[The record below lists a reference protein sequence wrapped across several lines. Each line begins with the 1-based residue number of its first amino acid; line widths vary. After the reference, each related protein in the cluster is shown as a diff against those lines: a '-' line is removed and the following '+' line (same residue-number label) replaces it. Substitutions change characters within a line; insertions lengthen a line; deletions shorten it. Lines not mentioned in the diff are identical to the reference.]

1 MRISV
6 DKKNIIATLVIIIF
20 LIITI
25 RLFYVQIINKEYRI
39 NAENNALKY
48 ETIYP
53 SRGLILDRNGKIL
66 VNNVIS
72 YDITVTPSDVTEF
85 DTVAFCNIF
94 SLDTS
99 FVKERFRYYASNK
112 RKLGYQTLTFLKKVN
127 VEQYSYFIERSYL
140 FPGFSGTPR
149 YQRDY
154 PYNAGGNLLGY
165 TSEVDADFLK
175 KNPEYQ
181 MGEYMGKTGMER
193 SFEDILK
200 GEKGYTIYLRD
211 VHNKIHENYANGAY
225 DKEAIPGTNVVTTI
239 DAELQAYGESLM
251 QNKVGSIVAIEPSTG
266 EILAMV
272 SSPGINVSQLA
283 NIGEHYEELSTDP
296 YKPMFNRTV
305 MSAQPPGSV
314 FKLANSLIGLQ
325 EGVLRPENK
334 YPCYQ
339 GFIVGNLRV
348 GCHSHASPL
357 DMYQGI
363 AQSCNAYFCYVFRN
377 IIENP
382 QYKTSQE
389 GFEKW
394 LEYVH
399 DFGFGTKLDTD
410 ISGELAGTL
419 PSVERYD
426 KLHGKG
432 RWHALNIISLSI
444 GQGELGC
451 TPLQLANF
459 VATIANKGYYY
470 IPHIQKDTEECRIDG
485 RFKERHYTKIEE
497 KYYEEIIK
505 GMRMAVLSGTARI
518 ANIPGVEVC
527 GKTGTAQNPHGD
539 DHAVFAC
546 FAPMENPEIAIIA
559 YIENAGFGA
568 TWAAPVA
575 SLMVEKYLNGSIAPE
590 RQYIEDNM
598 MAANLMHKVK
608 VKK

>member
-6 DKKNIIATLVIIIF
+6 DKKSIITGSVIIIF
-20 LIITI
+20 LVIII
-25 RLFYVQIINKEYRI
+25 RLFFVQIIDKEYRI

-53 SRGLILDRNGKIL
+53 ARGLILDRNEKIL

-72 YDITVTPSDVTEF
+72 YDINVTPYDVKEF

-94 SLDTS
+94 SLDTA
-99 FVKERFRYYASNK
+99 FVKDKFREY
-112 RKLGYQTLTFLKKVN
+112 KLYRTKIGYQTLTFLKKVSF
-127 VEQYSYFIERSYL
+127 EEYSRFIENAHL
-140 FPGFSGTPR
+140 FPGFAASPKILR
-149 YQRDY
+149 VY
-154 PYNAGGNLLGY
+154 PYNSGGNLLGY

-175 KNPEYQ
+175 DHPDYK
-181 MGEYMGKTGMER
+181 MGEYMGKTGMES
-193 SFEDILK
+193 SFESILK

-211 VHNKIHENYANGAY
+211 AHNKIHENYANGEY
-225 DKEAIPGTNVVTTI
+225 DKEAVPGTNVITTI

-251 QNKVGSIVAIEPSTG
+251 QNKVGSVVAIEPSTG
-266 EILAMV
+266 DILAMI

-283 NIGEHYEELSTDP
+283 NISKYYAELSSDP
-296 YKPMFNRTV
+296 YKPMFNRAV

-314 FKLANSLIGLQ
+314 FKLANGLIGLQ
-325 EGVLRPENK
+325 EGVLKPQNR
-334 YPCYQ
+334 YPCHQ
-339 GFIVGNLRV
+339 GFVVGNLRV

-357 DMYQGI
+357 DLYEGI

-377 IIENP
+377 IIENSK
-382 QYKTSQE
+382 YTTSQE

-394 LEYVH
+394 LDYVH
-399 DFGFGTKLDTD
+399 DFGFGTKLGTD
-410 ISGELAGTL
+410 IGSELAGNL
-419 PSVERYD
+419 PSVEGYD

-459 VATIANKGYYY
+459 VATIANRGYYY
-470 IPHIQKDTEECRIDG
+470 TPHIQKDTEECRIDD
-485 RFKERHYTKIEE
+485 RFKERHYTKIDKQHYDEV
-497 KYYEEIIK
+497 IK
-505 GMRMAVLSGTARI
+505 GMRLAVLSGTARI
-518 ANIPGVEVC
+518 ANIPGIEVC

-546 FAPMENPEIAIIA
+546 FAPMDNPQIAIIA

-568 TWAAPVA
+568 TWAAPIA
-575 SLMVEKYLNGSIAPE
+575 SLMVEKYLKGEISPE

-598 MAANLMHKVK
+598 MSANLLGKVK
-608 VKK
+608 VK